1 MASKSPRSAPG
12 VVKKRRKTVPGMKAI
27 REIRQQQKNT
37 DYLIPRMAFARL
49 VREIVQS
56 FLPAGESYR
65 IQAIALLALQE
76 AAECFLINF
85 LEGGQRIAL
94 VARRITLKDTDCQ
107 LALSLQ
113 MGERAYEAR
122 H

>member
-1 MASKSPRSAPG
+1 
-12 VVKKRRKTVPGMKAI
+12 MKAI
-27 REIRQQQKNT
+27 REIRRQQKNT
-37 DYLIPRMAFARL
+37 DRLIPRMAFARL

-56 FLPAGESYR
+56 FCPAGESYR

-76 AAECFLINF
+76 AAECFLVNF
-85 LEGGQRIAL
+85 LEGGQRIAI

-113 MGERAYEAR
+113 MGERAFEAR